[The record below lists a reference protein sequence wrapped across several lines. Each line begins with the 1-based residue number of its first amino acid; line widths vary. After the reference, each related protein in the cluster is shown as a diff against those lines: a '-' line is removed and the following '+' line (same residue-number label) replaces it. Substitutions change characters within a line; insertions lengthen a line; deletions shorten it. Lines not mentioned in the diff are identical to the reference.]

1 MTKAEELSKALSDNI
16 AKLTEVH
23 FAMSELKS
31 SYGDILCR
39 SQEEV
44 IEEAEMDVED
54 IYHGL
59 EKVKEVLDG
68 RIERGMYNEA
78 PDS

>member
-1 MTKAEELSKALSDNI
+1 
-16 AKLTEVH
+16 
-23 FAMSELKS
+23 MSELKS